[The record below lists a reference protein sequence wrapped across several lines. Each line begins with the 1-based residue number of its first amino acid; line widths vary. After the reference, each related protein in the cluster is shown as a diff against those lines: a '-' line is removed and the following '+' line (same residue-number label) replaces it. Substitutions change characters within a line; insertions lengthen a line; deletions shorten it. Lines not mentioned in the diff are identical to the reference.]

1 MLTSFFIACNIA
13 LIDKQDNV
21 DMKTL
26 NLDKLI
32 CDDVFFDEVTGFFVA
47 VDGEDGYIKVSAD
60 FNISYEDT
68 SFDHEFGTEHGCQM
82 VVTATINNVEY
93 VDWEYDKLSEDYLL
107 GLFDDY
113 VYKNEHQLEGIF
125 G

>member
-13 LIDKQDNV
+13 LIGKQENV

-32 CDDVFFDEVTGFFVA
+32 CDDVFFDEGTGFFVA
-47 VDGEDGYIKVSAD
+47 VDGEDAYIKVDAE
-60 FNISYEDT
+60 FNTSYEDT
-68 SFDHEFGTEHGCQM
+68 SFDHEFGTEQGCQM
-82 VVTATINNVEY
+82 VVTATITNVEY
-93 VDWEYDKLSEDYLL
+93 VDWEFDKLSEDHLL
-107 GLFDDY
+107 GLFNDY
-113 VYKNEHQLEGIF
+113 VCKNEYQLEGIF